1 MLTGLFK
8 NEFDHIKK
16 EENLESNG
24 QENLLGI
31 GSYAEFLQGKELDYE
46 KVCLNKYFH
55 QIDEICQ
62 KLGKL
67 NLVAGTL

>member
-8 NEFDHIKK
+8 NEFDHNKK

-31 GSYAEFLQGKELDYE
+31 GSYSEFLQGKEWEDE

-55 QIDEICQ
+55 QIDKTCQ